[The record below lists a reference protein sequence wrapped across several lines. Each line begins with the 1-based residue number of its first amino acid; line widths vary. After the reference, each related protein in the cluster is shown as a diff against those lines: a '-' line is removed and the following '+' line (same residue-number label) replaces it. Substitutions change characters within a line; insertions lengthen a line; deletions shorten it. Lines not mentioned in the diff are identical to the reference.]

1 MKSILIFLFSFLTSI
16 IFLNNFY
23 ESIIFSIVILL
34 LYRILFCSSMSFV
47 FREWT
52 LFLYAIN
59 YLVSPIITYH
69 LPQEK
74 VLYGMKINF
83 DQYFNLALPGFI
95 FFAVGL
101 YLLPTKIFQ
110 INFKLVN
117 NATYVNQTFL
127 IQLTIIGMILKIIS
141 GFLPGDLAFFV
152 YLLSMIRF
160 VGAFAL
166 ISISK
171 KNWYLSGF
179 VLLYELTTSFL
190 AGAFHDALMWIIFF
204 GLFYY

>member
-1 MKSILIFLFSFLTSI
+1 MKSILLFLFSFFLFI
-16 IFLNNFY
+16 IFRNDFY
-23 ESIIFSIVILL
+23 EAIVFCILILL
-34 LYRILFCSSMSFV
+34 LYRIFFYSSISFV

-127 IQLTIIGMILKIIS
+127 IFRKRQKE
-141 GFLPGDLAFFV
+141 GF
-152 YLLSMIRF
+152 
-160 VGAFAL
+160 
-166 ISISK
+166 
-171 KNWYLSGF
+171 N
-179 VLLYELTTSFL
+179 FL
-190 AGAFHDALMWIIFF
+190 
-204 GLFYY
+204 